1 MVLNHKNSNK
11 MKKTI
16 ILIAVLFSFYPLIG
30 QEIYQELTKAE
41 IEAYNHTLDSI
52 EKSFSYQYGELRI
65 GENIARLSV
74 PAGYKY
80 LNPKQSKHVLTDLWG
95 NPPEETLGLLF
106 KEDESPES
114 ENFTY
119 VIEIQ
124 YSDDGFVS
132 DEDSEDIDYD
142 ELLEEMQKSVKEANP
157 ERVKAGYPSIQLV
170 GWATP
175 PYYDAKK
182 KKLHW
187 AKELNFDDSPTNTLN
202 YNIRI
207 LGRRGYLLLN
217 VIGDMDVLPNINRD
231 IDKIQ
236 ASIEF
241 NFGHTYSDFDPK
253 FDQVTAYG
261 IGGLIAGKVLAKVGF
276 FAFIVKFWKLIALS
290 AIGVLAGL
298 RKKIFGR
305 KKEEEIG

>member
-1 MVLNHKNSNK
+1 
-11 MKKTI
+11 MKKTF
-16 ILIAVLFSFYPLIG
+16 ILIAVLLSTYPLIG
-30 QEIYQELTKAE
+30 QEVYQELTEAD

-52 EKSFSYQYGELRI
+52 ENSFSYQYGEVRI

-74 PAGYKY
+74 PSGYKY
-80 LNPKQSKHVLTDLWG
+80 LDTKQSKYVLIDLWG

-106 KEDESPES
+106 KEDESPIC

-124 YSDDGFVS
+124 YSNDGFVS
-132 DEDSEDIDYD
+132 DEDSEDIDYE
-142 ELLEEMQKSVKEANP
+142 ELLEEMQKSAIEANP

-170 GWATP
+170 GWAAP
-175 PYYDAKK
+175 PYYDAKN

-187 AKELNFDDSPTNTLN
+187 AKELNFDDTPINTLN

-217 VIGDMDVLPNINRD
+217 IIGDMDVLPDINRD
-231 IDKIQ
+231 INKIQ

-241 NFGHTYSDFDPK
+241 TFGNTYSDFDPK
-253 FDQVTAYG
+253 FDQVSAYG

-276 FAFIVKFWKLIALS
+276 FALVAKFWKLIALG

-298 RKKIFGR
+298 RKKLFGR
-305 KKEEEIG
+305 KKEEEMA